1 MRGATKASCGIYCL
15 RDPRNRAGPRP
26 SLRGYSAPGNP
37 PTCAGLRPSRLLQ
50 DYLTTVW
57 CSAAAGFS
65 RLAPQST
72 QSRTWLLPRAVP
84 AHRHPESLQW
94 SIHHLLVRRAN
105 CQLGC
110 LDVWQKRHARTPI
123 APPNSVFVCP
133 AAPACASAA
142 LLYAATAAFSRA
154 VWKSAPLGCTPVRV
168 LSRD

>member
-1 MRGATKASCGIYCL
+1 M
-15 RDPRNRAGPRP
+15 
-26 SLRGYSAPGNP
+26 
-37 PTCAGLRPSRLLQ
+37 
-50 DYLTTVW
+50 
-57 CSAAAGFS
+57 
-65 RLAPQST
+65 
-72 QSRTWLLPRAVP
+72 P

-168 LSRD
+168 LSRDAKALAPPRPQPAPLLLRSPIRPAGPQTTRPAARFARISAAESPAPLPPH